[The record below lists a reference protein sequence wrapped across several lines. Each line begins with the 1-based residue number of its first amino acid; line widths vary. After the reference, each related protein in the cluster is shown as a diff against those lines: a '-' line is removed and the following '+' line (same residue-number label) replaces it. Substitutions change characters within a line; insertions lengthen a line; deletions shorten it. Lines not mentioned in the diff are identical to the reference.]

1 MIFPW
6 IHFGVTVNLNL
17 KRIIQML
24 LMEEL
29 VEKDVLV
36 QCVFILISNVSTD
49 G

>member
-6 IHFGVTVNLNL
+6 IRFGVTVNSNL
-17 KRIIQML
+17 TRIIQML

-29 VEKDVLV
+29 VEMNVLV
-36 QCVFILISNVSTD
+36 QCVLYQLYQTCVN